1 MSTGQSS
8 VADLLVYIT
17 ADTFGQIPSVLV
29 RHLIDAGP
37 VTLDALVKRA
47 NYKVDEVRLG
57 LLILLHHGIV
67 ELVYEFPSGPTS
79 TWKPPEV
86 WPQDPSSLDGV
97 QLKYSVNF
105 SAGLSRIRYPRAID
119 MVYELLGFH
128 VAVVLK
134 VMLQFGYAGLEEVQT
149 YIKGYRDEDNMTVF
163 DGLPDTEPEVRS
175 NWMGQIGRP
184 TVDAAFKVLIDRDYL
199 QRIPTLSEHGQ
210 ACLENQKKDALSRIM
225 MKQSN
230 SAKAKGRSK
239 SKVAKLTAAEERA
252 LNANVEKNMDDIFL
266 TKKNAVA
273 KRGARKK
280 SRLESVAPVIM
291 KTVDPVPGSLNE
303 DLKSGSAGD
312 SSLMNHQTKN
322 MMNSKYRVNFKSITF
337 DLVKLTMEDLICV
350 RFVAHEE
357 RVLLRLVV
365 RTLLH
370 ETLRLKPPDETV
382 ILNEVDRL
390 HVQETPIA
398 LHSRDNNFINA
409 LEKRILAEESSGRI
423 QEIERSDKDDW
434 SLKIGAVLNTLSAHP
449 DNTVQQ
455 QVDSEYTSYGIR
467 WERVK
472 SLLKRRLLVITLRRM
487 VGTSAARV
495 WNGMIQYFPDQYVTD
510 VDVAELCLVSQNVAR
525 ASLYSLENLGI
536 ARAQSTDIVQA
547 RQGNLKQAT
556 TGGWVYVVDENMGY
570 ARGFDIL
577 ITSVVKLFE
586 RREYELRKIST
597 LQNST
602 NYGEEEDS
610 TGIDSQRKLSVLQEM
625 AEYAEDML
633 ETYIL
638 LLDEHLTILN
648 EI

>member
-1 MSTGQSS
+1 
-8 VADLLVYIT
+8 
-17 ADTFGQIPSVLV
+17 
-29 RHLIDAGP
+29 
-37 VTLDALVKRA
+37 
-47 NYKVDEVRLG
+47 
-57 LLILLHHGIV
+57 
-67 ELVYEFPSGPTS
+67 
-79 TWKPPEV
+79 
-86 WPQDPSSLDGV
+86 
-97 QLKYSVNF
+97 LKYSVNF

-134 VMLQFGYAGLEEVQT
+134 VMLQFGYAGLDDVQA
-149 YIKGYRDEDNMTVF
+149 YVKGYRDEENMTLF

-175 NWMGQIGRP
+175 NWMDQIGRQ
-184 TVDAAFKVLIDRDYL
+184 TVDAAFKLLIDRDYL
-199 QRIPTLSEHGQ
+199 QRVPTLSEHGR
-210 ACLENQKKDALSRIM
+210 ACLEKQKKDALARIVL
-225 MKQSN
+225 KQSK

-239 SKVAKLTAAEERA
+239 SKVAKLTTAEEKA
-252 LNANVEKNMDDIFL
+252 LNASADKNMDDIFL

-280 SRLESVAPVIM
+280 SRLESAVAPVIM
-291 KTVDPVPGSLNE
+291 KTIDPSP
-303 DLKSGSAGD
+303 KSSTSKQRGGND
-312 SSLMNHQTKN
+312 STPRVGAEANSSMELMNNQTKN
-322 MMNSKYRVNFKSITF
+322 MMDSKYSVNFKSITF

-350 RFVAHEE
+350 RFVSHEE

-370 ETLRLKPPDETV
+370 ETLRLKPPDEEMTK
-382 ILNEVDRL
+382 NEVNRL

-398 LHSRDNNFINA
+398 LHSRDGNFINA
-409 LEKRILAEESSGRI
+409 LEKRICAEEKSGRI
-423 QEIERSDKDDW
+423 HEIERSDKDEW
-434 SLKIGAVLNTLSAHP
+434 SLKIGAFLNTLSCHP
-449 DNTVQQ
+449 DGTVMEQIA
-455 QVDSEYTSYGIR
+455 SEFTSYGIR

-510 VDVAELCLVSQNVAR
+510 VQVSELCLVSQNVAR

-547 RQGNLKQAT
+547 RQGNLKQT
-556 TGGWVYVVDENMGY
+556 TAGGWVYLVDENMGY

-577 ITSVVKLFE
+577 IQSVVKLFE
-586 RREYELRKIST
+586 RREFELRKISS

-602 NYGEEEDS
+602 NYGEDGDHNEGEM
-610 TGIDSQRKLSVLQEM
+610 QRKLAVLQEM